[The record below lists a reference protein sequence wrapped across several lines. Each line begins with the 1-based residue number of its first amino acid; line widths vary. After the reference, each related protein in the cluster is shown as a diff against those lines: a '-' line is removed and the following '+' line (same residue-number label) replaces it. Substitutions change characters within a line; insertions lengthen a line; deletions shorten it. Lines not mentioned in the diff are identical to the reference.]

1 MTTNAPAKP
10 SLNPELLDRL
20 PPCDT
25 GAEQATI
32 ASLLLDPNR
41 LDEVGEIVRPE
52 QFYAAINRELYRH
65 LLAMDRAG
73 KPIDT
78 RLFVDYL
85 KSVGDYDRLG
95 GAVYLQET
103 LLAVAVPHHA
113 AYYARIVAQKATL
126 RQLIHVGTDLVRSGY
141 DPAGDPEEI
150 LDQAEREL
158 TAIGTDREDR
168 GPVSMQAAVLE
179 AIRQVEAIA
188 SRNEQAGLMTGLE
201 TFDRNL
207 GGLFAGELFIL
218 AARPGV
224 GKTSLGC
231 QIAHHFGAKGRNV
244 LFVSLEM
251 GHSELAMRILASLSG
266 VSSKRIRT
274 ARISSDDQA
283 ALANASGPLAEA
295 AIWIYDAPKT
305 TVSDIRRRARRMAR
319 NGLSLIVIDYLQRVT
334 PDDPRANR
342 YEQVGQ
348 ISRGLKALARE
359 LNVPVLCMCQ
369 SGRDADKEEK
379 PKLSWLRESGDIEAD
394 ADVVAFLMVS
404 QSESGDDTDPREA
417 QLDIA
422 KNRNGETGK
431 INLLWIPYRT
441 MFECIQPAVAN
452 RHEEF
457 ADYAGQGDF

>member
-1 MTTNAPAKP
+1 MTTNAPARP
-10 SLNPELLDRL
+10 LLNPELLDRL

-32 ASLLLDPNR
+32 ASLLLDPSR
-41 LDEVGEIVRPE
+41 LDEVSEIVQPE
-52 QFYAAINRELYRH
+52 QFYTEINRELYRH
-65 LLAMDRAG
+65 LLAMDRSG
-73 KPIDT
+73 RPIDT
-78 RLFVDYL
+78 RLFVEYL
-85 KSVGDYDRLG
+85 KGVGAYDRLG

-103 LLAVAVPHHA
+103 LLSVAVPHHA
-113 AYYARIVAQKATL
+113 AYYARTVAQKATL
-126 RQLIHVGTDLVRSGY
+126 RKLIHVGTDLVRGGY
-141 DPAGDPEEI
+141 DPTGDPDEI

-158 TAIGTDREDR
+158 TSIGTDREDR
-168 GPVSMQAAVLE
+168 GPVSMQVAVLE

-188 SRNEQAGLMTGLE
+188 SRSEQAGLMTGLE

-207 GGLFAGELFIL
+207 GGLFPGELFIL

-231 QIAHHFGAKGRNV
+231 QIAHHFGAKGRHV

-251 GHSELAMRILASLSG
+251 GHAELAMRVLASLSG

-274 ARISSDDQA
+274 ARINQQDQS
-283 ALANASGPLAEA
+283 ALADASGPLSETS
-295 AIWIYDAPKT
+295 IWIYDAPKT

-319 NGLSLIVIDYLQRVT
+319 NGLSLIVVDYLQRLT
-334 PDDPRANR
+334 PDDARANR

-394 ADVVAFLMVS
+394 ADVVAFLMV
-404 QSESGDDTDPREA
+404 ESDADGDEQTPRGA
-417 QLDIA
+417 MLDIA

-431 INLLWIPYRT
+431 IKLLWIPYRT
-441 MFECIQPAVAN
+441 MFECVEQPPTQRTQERYA
-452 RHEEF
+452 EF
-457 ADYAGQGDF
+457 DGYDG